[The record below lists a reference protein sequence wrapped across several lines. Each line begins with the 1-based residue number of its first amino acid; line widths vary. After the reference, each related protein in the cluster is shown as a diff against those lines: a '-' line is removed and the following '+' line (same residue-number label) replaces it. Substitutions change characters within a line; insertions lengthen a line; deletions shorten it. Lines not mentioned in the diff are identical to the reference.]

1 MSGLRGE
8 NAPPER
14 ILLDQRGDTRHI
26 YAGDG
31 KCKYEEGKILLLH
44 LHMSEVRE
52 KIYTQ
57 RTGKVEGKTLYQNEK
72 IIKTNFNKI
81 NFNKTESIC
90 PDDLDKK

>member
-14 ILLDQRGDTRHI
+14 ILLDQRGDTWHI

-57 RTGKVEGKTLYQNEK
+57 RTGKVEEKALYQNEK

-81 NFNKTESIC
+81 ESIC